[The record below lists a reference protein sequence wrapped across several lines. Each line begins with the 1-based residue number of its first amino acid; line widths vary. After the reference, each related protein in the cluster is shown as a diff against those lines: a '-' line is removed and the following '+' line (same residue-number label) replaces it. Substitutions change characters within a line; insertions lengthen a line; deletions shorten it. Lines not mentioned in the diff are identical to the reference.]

1 MKKTISEGEF
11 IDEFKNNNT
20 YKKNFSIEGLMA
32 LYDYLVE
39 YEEYIGD
46 EIELDVIALCCEYSE
61 YESANEAAKAKQYN
75 NAVEASKDFD
85 DEDREAAALAWLEDQ
100 TTVIP
105 VNGGGVIIQ
114 NF

>member
-32 LYDYLVE
+32 LYDYLVKYKE
-39 YEEYIGD
+39 STDD
-46 EIELDVIALCCEYSE
+46 EIELNVVALCCEYSE
-61 YESANEAAKAKQYN
+61 YESANEAAKQYN
-75 NAVEASKDFD
+75 GAVEASKDFD

>member
-1 MKKTISEGEF
+1 MKKTISEWEF

-61 YESANEAAKAKQYN
+61 YESANEAAKRYN
-75 NAVEASKDFD
+75 GAFEASKDFD

-105 VNGGGVIIQ
+105 VDGGGVIIQ
-114 NF
+114 DF

>member
-61 YESANEAAKAKQYN
+61 YESANEAAKQYN
-75 NAVEASKDFD
+75 GAFEASKDFD

-105 VNGGGVIIQ
+105 VNSGGVIIQ
-114 NF
+114 DF

>member
-11 IDEFKNNNT
+11 IDEFRNCNT
-20 YKKNFSIEGLMA
+20 YKESFSIEGLMA

-39 YEEYIGD
+39 YEEGTGD
-46 EIELDVIALCCEYSE
+46 EVELDVVALCCEYNE
-61 YESANEAAKAKQYN
+61 YESANEAAKQYN
-75 NAVEASKDFD
+75 GAVEASKDFD

>member
-1 MKKTISEGEF
+1 MKKTISKGEF
-11 IDEFKNNNT
+11 IDEFRNWDT
-20 YKKNFSIEGLMA
+20 YKENFSIGGLMA
-32 LYDYLVE
+32 LYDYLVKDE
-39 YEEYIGD
+39 KGTGD
-46 EIELDVIALCCEYSE
+46 EVELNVIALCCEYSE
-61 YESANEAAKAKQYN
+61 YESANEAAKQYN
-75 NAVEASKDFD
+75 GAVEASKDFD

>member
-1 MKKTISEGEF
+1 MKKTISKGEF
-11 IDEFKNNNT
+11 IDEFRNWDT
-20 YKKNFSIEGLMA
+20 YKEIFSIGGLMA

-39 YEEYIGD
+39 YEEGTGD
-46 EIELDVIALCCEYSE
+46 EVELDVVALCCEYNE
-61 YESANEAAKAKQYN
+61 YESANEAAKQYN
-75 NAVEASKDFD
+75 GAVEASKDFD

>member
-1 MKKTISEGEF
+1 MKKTISKGEF
-11 IDEFKNNNT
+11 IDEFRNWDT
-20 YKKNFSIEGLMA
+20 YKENFSIGGLMA

-39 YEEYIGD
+39 YEECIGG
-46 EIELDVIALCCEYSE
+46 EVELDVVALCCEYSE
-61 YESANEAAKAKQYN
+61 YESANEAAKQYN
-75 NAVEASKDFD
+75 GAVEASKDFD

>member
-1 MKKTISEGEF
+1 MKKTISEWEF

-20 YKKNFSIEGLMA
+20 YKENFSIEGLMA

-39 YEEYIGD
+39 YEECISD

-61 YESANEAAKAKQYN
+61 YKSANEAAKRYN
-75 NAVEASKDFD
+75 GAVEASKDFD

-114 NF
+114 DF

>member
-1 MKKTISEGEF
+1 MKKTISECEF

-20 YKKNFSIEGLMA
+20 YKENFSIEGLMA

-39 YEEYIGD
+39 YEECISD

-61 YESANEAAKAKQYN
+61 YESANEAAKQYN
-75 NAVEASKDFD
+75 GAFEASKDFD

-105 VNGGGVIIQ
+105 VDGGGVIIQ
-114 NF
+114 DF

>member
-1 MKKTISEGEF
+1 MKKTISKGEF
-11 IDEFKNNNT
+11 IDEFRNCNT
-20 YKKNFSIEGLMA
+20 YKESFSIGGLMA

-39 YEEYIGD
+39 YEEGTGD
-46 EIELDVIALCCEYSE
+46 EVELDVVALCCEYNE
-61 YESANEAAKAKQYN
+61 YESANEAAKQYN
-75 NAVEASKDFD
+75 GAVEASKDFD